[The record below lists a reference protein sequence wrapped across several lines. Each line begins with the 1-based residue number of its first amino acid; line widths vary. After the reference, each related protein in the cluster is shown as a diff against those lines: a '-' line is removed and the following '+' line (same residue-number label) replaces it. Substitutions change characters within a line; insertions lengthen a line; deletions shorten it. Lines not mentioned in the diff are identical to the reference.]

1 MSNSQNNT
9 HLKGWQLFTTIA
21 LACLYAD
28 SFAST
33 KQDDI
38 VGLWKNID
46 DKTGKAKSIIEIT
59 ANEGIYSG
67 KIIRL
72 LNPSTPEPVCIKCS
86 GDNTNK
92 PILGLTII
100 NDTLKKENSWGGGTI
115 LDPKKGKT
123 YKVKFTLIEQGEK
136 LKVRGFIG
144 VPSLGRTQTWIR
156 Q

>member
-9 HLKGWQLFTTIA
+9 RLKSWQLFTTIA
-21 LACLYAD
+21 LACLYTA

-33 KQDDI
+33 KKDDI

-59 ANEGIYSG
+59 VNEGIYSG

-72 LNPSTPEPVCIKCS
+72 LNPSTPDPVCIKCS
-86 GDNTNK
+86 GNNANK

-144 VPSLGRTQTWIR
+144 VPSLGRTQIWIR